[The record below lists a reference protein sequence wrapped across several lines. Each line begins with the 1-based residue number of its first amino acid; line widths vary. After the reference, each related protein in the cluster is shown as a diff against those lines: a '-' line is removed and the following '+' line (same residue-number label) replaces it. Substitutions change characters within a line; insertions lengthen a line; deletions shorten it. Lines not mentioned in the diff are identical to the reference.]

1 MRDCQVLVV
10 VFLVV
15 FLVVILIVFCLALDI
30 LCECV
35 SLVLVKYT

>member
-1 MRDCQVLVV
+1 MRNCK

-15 FLVVILIVFCLALDI
+15 LVVILIVFCLALDI

-35 SLVLVKYT
+35 SLGLVKYT